1 MSITVNTFMVS
12 NDLSTIQLDVEVT
25 AGQVVDNLLLWD
37 QDTYKNPA
45 TAVSLASLISGAS
58 NVESITI
65 TAAQAGVASF
75 KGIYFLQIETDDEEA
90 IVVATFNLTQYYIV
104 QAKLIAN
111 IDLSCL
117 NCNAN
122 FQNAI
127 LFDMYLEATKQ
138 SLVLGRFRDAITN
151 LSKLI
156 ITIESSDCDTCNDI
170 EPLVSTAGNIVSV
183 GVIDCLLTETT

>member
-25 AGQVVDNLLLWD
+25 SGQVVDNLLLWD
-37 QDTYKNPA
+37 QDTYKDPS
-45 TAVSLASLISGAS
+45 TAVSLTSLISGAS
-58 NVESITI
+58 NVESIEI
-65 TAAQAGVASF
+65 TAAQAGVSSF
-75 KGIYFLQIETDDEEA
+75 SGIYFLQIETDDEEA
-90 IVVATFNLTQYYIV
+90 VVVATFNLTQYYII

-117 NCNAN
+117 NCNGN

-138 SLVLGRFRDAITN
+138 SLVLGRFQDAIDN
-151 LSKLI
+151 LKKLI
-156 ITIESSDCDTCNDI
+156 ITVDTSDCDTCNNI

-183 GVIDCLLTETT
+183 GVIDCLLTETP

>member
-25 AGQVVDNLLLWD
+25 SGQVVDNLLLWD
-37 QDTYKNPA
+37 QDTYKDPS
-45 TAVSLASLISGAS
+45 TAVSLTSLISGAS
-58 NVESITI
+58 NVESIEI
-65 TAAQAGVASF
+65 TAAQAGVSSF
-75 KGIYFLQIETDDEEA
+75 SGIYFLQIETDDEEA
-90 IVVATFNLTQYYIV
+90 VVVATFNLTQYYII

-117 NCNAN
+117 NCNGN

-138 SLVLGRFRDAITN
+138 SLVLGRFQDAIDN
-151 LSKLI
+151 LKKLI
-156 ITIESSDCDTCNDI
+156 ITVDTSDCDTCNDI

-183 GVIDCLLTETT
+183 GVIDCLLTETP

>member
-37 QDTYKNPA
+37 QDTYKDPS
-45 TAVSLASLISGAS
+45 TAVSLTSLISGAS
-58 NVESITI
+58 NVESIEI
-65 TAAQAGVASF
+65 TAAQAGVSSF
-75 KGIYFLQIETDDEEA
+75 SGIYFLQIETDDEEA
-90 IVVATFNLTQYYIV
+90 VVVATFNLTQYYII

-117 NCNAN
+117 NCNGN

-138 SLVLGRFRDAITN
+138 SLVLGRFQDAIDN
-151 LSKLI
+151 LKKLI
-156 ITIESSDCDTCNDI
+156 ITVDTSDCDTCNNI

-183 GVIDCLLTETT
+183 GVIVCLLTETP